1 MISLRNL
8 VSHSPNQSTINR
20 KSLRSRVIEITI
32 NVILLALLTL
42 TALSLAF
49 TKDLFASVMLMGV
62 YSLLSASFFVL
73 MDAVDV
79 AFTEAAVG
87 AGISTILMLT
97 VLAMAGRFEN
107 RELHHPRIA
116 LFVVIGTGIML
127 VYGTFDMPAFG
138 DINAPV
144 QTHVAP
150 HYIQQS
156 AAEIDIPNIVTSVLA
171 SYRGF
176 DTFGEVVVVFSA
188 VIGVLALLEM
198 KSTETNQELAP
209 APMYQHKILR
219 IVGKILIP
227 PIMLFALY
235 VQFHGEYGPGGGFQA
250 GVIFSAA
257 IILHAILFGVE
268 KTQKAISLPIVKV
281 LAALGVLIYGSV
293 GIVAM
298 LNGGNFLDYN
308 ALAENDITGQHVGI
322 IVIELGVGI
331 TVATAM
337 MVIFLT
343 FARRVGKTNGE
354 TA

>member
-1 MISLRNL
+1 M
-8 VSHSPNQSTINR
+8 
-20 KSLRSRVIEITI
+20 
-32 NVILLALLTL
+32 
-42 TALSLAF
+42 AF

-87 AGISTILMLT
+87 AGISTILMVT
-97 VLAMAGRFEN
+97 VLSMAGRFEN
-107 RELHHPRIA
+107 RQLHHPRIA
-116 LFVVIGTGIML
+116 LFVVLITGVML

-138 DINAPV
+138 DPNAPV

-150 HYIQQS
+150 YYLQQS
-156 AAEIDIPNIVTSVLA
+156 AQDIDIPNVVTSVLA

-176 DTFGEVVVVFSA
+176 DTFGEVVVVFTA
-188 VIGVLALLEM
+188 VIGVLAMLEFSS
-198 KSTETNQELAP
+198 KAETESGTP

-250 GVIFSAA
+250 GVIFAAA
-257 IILHAILFGVE
+257 IILHAMLFGVE
-268 KTQKAISLPIVKV
+268 TTRKVVSMPVVKV
-281 LAALGVLIYGSV
+281 LAALGVLIYGSTGV
-293 GIVAM
+293 VAM
-298 LNGGNFLDYN
+298 LNGGRFLEYN
-308 ALAENDITGQHVGI
+308 TLAENPVTGQHVGI
-322 IVIELGVGI
+322 IIIELGVGI

-337 MVIFLT
+337 MLIFLT
-343 FARRVGKTNGE
+343 FARRVGKTSGE
-354 TA
+354 SA